1 MSIMHSNLPWSG
13 NDFHHIGIVVAEFED
28 LRKVLVDLLGG
39 ERDDEVIVA
48 PDLGIEVMWIR
59 IGGVALE
66 LIRPLDEKAR
76 AAAVLRA
83 GQGGVH
89 HLAVTVDDIDRALAE
104 ARARGIDPLEE
115 TPRIGIHGTRIA
127 FLPAESASGALIEL
141 VEARTKPLEPA
152 T

>member
-1 MSIMHSNLPWSG
+1 MHSNLPRSG
-13 NDFHHIGIVVAEFED
+13 NDFHHVGIVVAEFED
-28 LRKVLVDLLGG
+28 LRKVLVELLGG
-39 ERDDEVIVA
+39 EVDEVIVA

-59 IGGVALE
+59 IGVVALE

-89 HLAVTVDDIDRALAE
+89 HLAVTVDDIDQALAE

-115 TPRIGIHGTRIA
+115 TPRIGINGTRIA

-141 VEARTKPLEPA
+141 VEARTKPVEPL

>member
-1 MSIMHSNLPWSG
+1 MHSNLPWSG
-13 NDFHHIGIVVAEFED
+13 NDFHHVGIVVAEFED
-28 LRKVLVDLLGG
+28 LRKVLVELLGG
-39 ERDDEVIVA
+39 EVDEVILA

-59 IGGVALE
+59 IGAVALE

-89 HLAVTVDDIDRALAE
+89 HLAVTVADIDQALAE

-141 VEARTKPLEPA
+141 VEARTKPSEPL